1 MKLTSIGRNNSVNN
15 RTTVMV
21 SIVLAMLVASMDAT
35 IANTTMPIIVNEIG
49 GNDLYAWAF
58 TSYMILSTVLAPVA
72 GRLSDLFGRKRIFAV
87 GMILFLGGSVLCGL
101 SQTMVQL
108 ILFRAIQGIGAGVM
122 MPFPSIIA
130 GDLFSVEQRGKV
142 QAFFTGMWG
151 LSAILAPLLG
161 TFFVTYM
168 SWRWIFFVN
177 IPICF
182 VAIIALLPYKEVY
195 KPKRSSIDYG
205 GAVLFAGGIS
215 LLLLTTAVEHYN
227 YIYGAAGAGLMIAFY
242 FYERKQSAPIVPLNL
257 FRNRPV
263 AIMIAGSFLSCA
275 ALFGTSS
282 FMPLFLQTQGY
293 SLFVSGIA
301 LLSTSIGWMAVAVPG
316 GKWVLRFGYKKLL
329 VAGNLFLVVT
339 ASMLFFL
346 REDSPFWY
354 SFAALTVLGV
364 AFGLIFTIST
374 IGSQQLVEAHQ
385 KGISTS
391 LQLFSRNIGTAV
403 SVTIMGAI
411 LSKSSHFYIGI
422 HSMFVFG
429 LIVSLLSLAIPFAIR
444 TRSNQEG

>member
-1 MKLTSIGRNNSVNN
+1 MSN
-15 RTTVMV
+15 RSSVMV

-35 IANTTMPIIVNEIG
+35 IANTTMPIIVKEIG

-58 TSYMILSTVLAPVA
+58 TSYMVLSTVLAPVA
-72 GRLSDLFGRKRIFAV
+72 GRLSDLFGRKKIFAS
-87 GMILFLGGSVLCGL
+87 GMILFLCGSVLCGL

-161 TFFVTYM
+161 TFFVTYL

-177 IPICF
+177 IPICLI
-182 VAIIALLPYKEVY
+182 ALLALLPYKEAY
-195 KPKRSSIDYG
+195 EPKRSSIDYG
-205 GAVLFAGGIS
+205 GALLFAGGIS

-227 YIYGAAGAGLMIAFY
+227 YIYGVAGLMLMIAFY
-242 FYERKQSAPIVPLNL
+242 YYERKHRAPIVPLNL

-263 AIMIAGSFLSCA
+263 AIMIAGSFVSCA

-293 SLFVSGIA
+293 SLFISGVA
-301 LLSTSIGWMAVAVPG
+301 LLSTSIGWMAVAVPS
-316 GKWVLRFGYKKLL
+316 GKWVLRFGYTKLL
-329 VAGNLFLVVT
+329 VAGNFFLIIT
-339 ASMLFFL
+339 AIMLFFL
-346 REDSPFWY
+346 RENSSFWY
-354 SFAALTVLGV
+354 SFTALTVLGV

-411 LSKSSHFYIGI
+411 LTHSPHFYAGI

-429 LIVSLLSLAIPFAIR
+429 LIGSLIAIVIPFAIR
-444 TRSNQEG
+444 TTASQAG